1 MSIAVVD
8 IGSNSV
14 RLVVYEALSRAP
26 AVVFNEK
33 ASSGLGRGVATTGL
47 LPAEGVESA
56 LAALSR
62 YRVLCQV
69 MRVQD
74 VLGVATAAARD
85 AGNGEEFLA
94 RAEAALGAPIKLLYG
109 AEEARLAALGVVAG
123 VHRAEGLVGDLGGGS
138 LELTEIVGGAP
149 VGGETLT
156 LGVLSLADL
165 SERNPRKAARLAR
178 EALVRV
184 EALPRLAGRDF
195 YAVGGTWRALARLCM
210 RIRDYP
216 LEVMHNY
223 VLPAFD
229 GLEFAQVIERAEVEQ
244 PELVKSI
251 AASRRASL
259 AYGAAVL
266 DEIVRLGSPRRIVHS
281 ALGVREGLVY
291 DRLTPERRADD
302 PLLVAAAEL
311 NRAHARDPAHGEE
324 LFAWISGFLA
334 TAPLEESG
342 DEKRLRNAACLLS
355 DIAWRAHPD
364 HRAETAFSTVVNSG
378 LVGLDHVERV
388 TLALSA
394 SCRHVASPDE
404 IAHPALSL
412 LPPRNWERA
421 RALGA
426 AMRVA
431 YILSAGQSGVLARA
445 PMRVEGG
452 RVVVGLP
459 GDLAP
464 LRNERLMNRLR
475 PLARLFGGDPEIR
488 LAS

>member
-1 MSIAVVD
+1 MAIAVVD

-14 RLVVYEALSRAP
+14 RLVVYESLSRAP

-33 ASSGLGRGVATTGL
+33 ASSGLGRGVVTTGL
-47 LPAEGVESA
+47 LPANGVESA

-62 YRVLCQV
+62 YRVLCRI
-69 MRVQD
+69 MRVDD
-74 VLGVATAAARD
+74 VRGIATAAARD
-85 AGNGEEFLA
+85 ARNGGEFLA
-94 RAEAALGAPIKLLYG
+94 RAEAALGAPIALLYG
-109 AEEARLAALGVVAG
+109 ADEARLAALGVVAG
-123 VHRAEGLVGDLGGGS
+123 MHRADGLVGDLGGGS
-138 LELTEIVGGAP
+138 LELTEIVSGGP
-149 VGGETLT
+149 VGGETLP

-165 SERNPRKAARLAR
+165 SERNPHKAARLVR
-178 EALVRV
+178 DALARV

-210 RIRDYP
+210 RARDYP

-223 VLPAFD
+223 VLPRFD
-229 GLEFAQVIERAEVEQ
+229 GIAYLQMIERAEVER
-244 PELVKSI
+244 PDLVKSI

-259 AYGAAVL
+259 IYGAAVL
-266 DEIVRLGSPRRIVHS
+266 DEIVARGSPRRIVLS

-291 DRLTPERRADD
+291 DSLTPERRVDD
-302 PLLVAAAEL
+302 PLLIAAAAL
-311 NRAHARDPAHGEE
+311 SLAHARDPAHGEE

-334 TAPLEESG
+334 TVPVEESD
-342 DEKRLRNAACLLS
+342 DERRLRHAACLLS

-364 HRAETAFSTVVNSG
+364 HRAESAFSTIVNSG

-388 TLALSA
+388 ALALAA
-394 SCRHVASPDE
+394 SCRHVASLDE

-412 LPPRNWERA
+412 LLPRERERA

-431 YILSAGQSGVLARA
+431 YILSAGQSGVLSRA

-488 LAS
+488 LAG